1 MNKRELRRVAI
12 LALVLVLLCNTLGV
26 QAETGAPAVTVSSYE
41 ELVNAIDQ
49 ASNLD
54 TILIGAVIWIPEG
67 ASLGDSSKTVILKSS
82 GGYMEIVENT
92 QSEEITS
99 FKGLIF
105 DGAGKELLAPSLR
118 ITGAV
123 SITGCTFKNCGA
135 NGAINMSYASCTI
148 KNSSFKDNKSD
159 YGAHILIGYKSTA
172 DISNSSFTGGIATV
186 RGGGIY
192 LDDPT
197 STATLTEC
205 TITGNVGAY
214 GGGIANWGS
223 LTLENTLLYANTAS
237 VGGSD
242 LFSTGYY
249 SMESI
254 EDSKEFYHEAGIEPL
269 SWESDYIDPD
279 YGATCIKLSYEEY
292 IAPVEP
298 TDPVDP
304 EPSEPST
311 PDPTD
316 PVTPPSGGDEGKTDT
331 EPTDPTPTEP
341 TDPVDPEP
349 SEPSTPD
356 PTDPV
361 TPPSGGDE
369 GKTDTEPT
377 DPTPTEPTDPE
388 KPDTGDSSD
397 PEPTDHKPTEPD
409 KPDTTEP
416 STEDPK
422 PSTPSNADQTGGGDT
437 TTDNSDHSTI
447 TSTIDNS
454 QHNSTTNSSSS
465 VGGNTTNSSSVSNT
479 DNSRSESSRTENSN
493 NSSTVN
499 NYYQQDKQEPA
510 TASTNASQPV
520 NVTVPVTVST
530 PEDKGSDRATT
541 EVPEST
547 SIAGKNINIEA
558 KGVDVKLE
566 ITGDSYNISISAP
579 EEQESQIQPDNEVS
593 TVNVPESTT
602 EPQRSPNWVEYITVI
617 LLAVLVGLEIKDKL
631 HKEK

>member
-1 MNKRELRRVAI
+1 MNKRKLRRVAI
-12 LALVLVLLCNTLGV
+12 VALVLVLLCNTLGV

-92 QSEEITS
+92 QSEEINS
-99 FKGLIF
+99 FTGLIF
-105 DGAGKELLAPSLR
+105 DGAGKELLAPYLR

-123 SITGCTFKNCGA
+123 SITGCTFKNCGV

-148 KNSSFKDNKSD
+148 KNSSFKDNKND

-237 VGGSD
+237 VGGAD
-242 LFSTGYY
+242 LFSTGSY

-254 EDSKEFYHEAGIEPL
+254 EDSKEFYHEAEIEPL

-298 TDPVDP
+298 IEPVDP
-304 EPSEPST
+304 EPTEPST
-311 PDPTD
+311 PD
-316 PVTPPSGGDEGKTDT
+316 PVTPPSGGETGKTDQ
-331 EPTDPTPTEP
+331 EPTDPPKMEPSDTENPSSGENEGNKDTEIPPT
-341 TDPVDPEP
+341 TDTGEDKKDNSI
-349 SEPSTPD
+349 SEPSKD
-356 PTDPV
+356 P
-361 TPPSGGDE
+361 
-369 GKTDTEPT
+369 
-377 DPTPTEPTDPE
+377 
-388 KPDTGDSSD
+388 DSS
-397 PEPTDHKPTEPD
+397 
-409 KPDTTEP
+409 
-416 STEDPK
+416 
-422 PSTPSNADQTGGGDT
+422 QTKEEQEVK
-437 TTDNSDHSTI
+437 NV
-447 TSTIDNS
+447 DNS
-454 QHNSTTNSSSS
+454 QHNSTTNNSSS
-465 VGGNTTNSSSVSNT
+465 VGGNTTNTSSVSNT

-499 NYYQQDKQEPA
+499 NYYQRDKQEPA

-530 PEDKGSDRATT
+530 PEAKGSDRATT
-541 EVPEST
+541 EAPEST
-547 SIAGKNINIEA
+547 SIADKNINIEA

-579 EEQESQIQPDNEVS
+579 EGQESQIQPVNEVS
-593 TVNVPESTT
+593 TVNAPESTT
-602 EPQRSPNWVEYITVI
+602 EPQRSPNWVEYITML

>member
-1 MNKRELRRVAI
+1 MNKRKLRRVAI
-12 LALVLVLLCNTLGV
+12 VALVLVLLCNTLGV

-99 FKGLIF
+99 FTGLIF
-105 DGAGKELLAPSLR
+105 DGAGKELLAPYLR

-123 SITGCTFKNCGA
+123 SITGCTFKNCGV

-148 KNSSFKDNKSD
+148 KNSSFEDNKND

-237 VGGSD
+237 VGGAD
-242 LFSTGYY
+242 LFSTGSY

-292 IAPVEP
+292 IEP
-298 TDPVDP
+298 TEPVDP
-304 EPSEPST
+304 DPSEPST

-316 PVTPPSGGDEGKTDT
+316 PVTPPSGGDEGKTDP
-331 EPTDPTPTEP
+331 EPTDP
-341 TDPVDPEP
+341 
-349 SEPSTPD
+349 
-356 PTDPV
+356 
-361 TPPSGGDE
+361 
-369 GKTDTEPT
+369 
-377 DPTPTEPTDPE
+377 
-388 KPDTGDSSD
+388 
-397 PEPTDHKPTEPD
+397 KPTEPD
-409 KPDTTEP
+409 TDTTEP

-437 TTDNSDHSTI
+437 TTDNSDHSTA

-530 PEDKGSDRATT
+530 PEAKGSDRATT
-541 EVPEST
+541 KAPEST
-547 SIAGKNINIEA
+547 PIADKNINIEA

-579 EEQESQIQPDNEVS
+579 EGQESQIQPVNEVS
-593 TVNVPESTT
+593 TVNASESTT

>member
-1 MNKRELRRVAI
+1 MNKRKLRRVAI
-12 LALVLVLLCNTLGV
+12 VALVLVLLCNTLGV

-41 ELVNAIDQ
+41 ELINAIDQ

-99 FKGLIF
+99 FTGLIF
-105 DGAGKELLAPSLR
+105 DGAGKELLAPYLR

-123 SITGCTFKNCGA
+123 NITGCTFRNCGV
-135 NGAINMSYASCTI
+135 NGAINMSYTSCTI

-197 STATLTEC
+197 STATLTGC

-223 LTLENTLLYANTAS
+223 LALENTLLYANTAS
-237 VGGSD
+237 VGGAD
-242 LFSTGYY
+242 LFSTGSY

-292 IAPVEP
+292 IAPIEP
-298 TDPVDP
+298 TEPVDP
-304 EPSEPST
+304 EPTEPST
-311 PDPTD
+311 PD
-316 PVTPPSGGDEGKTDT
+316 PVTPPSGGDDGKTDP

-341 TDPVDPEP
+341 TDPA
-349 SEPSTPD
+349 
-356 PTDPV
+356 
-361 TPPSGGDE
+361 
-369 GKTDTEPT
+369 
-377 DPTPTEPTDPE
+377 PTDPE
-388 KPDTGDSSD
+388 NPDTGDSSD
-397 PEPTDHKPTEPD
+397 PEPTDPKPTE
-409 KPDTTEP
+409 PDTTEP

-437 TTDNSDHSTI
+437 TTDNSDHST
-447 TSTIDNS
+447 TDNS
-454 QHNSTTNSSSS
+454 QHNSTTSNSSS

-530 PEDKGSDRATT
+530 PEAKGSDTATT
-541 EVPEST
+541 EAPEST
-547 SIAGKNINIEA
+547 SIADKNINIEA

-579 EEQESQIQPDNEVS
+579 EGQESQIQPVNEVS
-593 TVNVPESTT
+593 TVNAPESTT
-602 EPQRSPNWVEYITVI
+602 EPQRSPNWIEYITAI

>member
-1 MNKRELRRVAI
+1 MNKRKLRRVAI
-12 LALVLVLLCNTLGV
+12 VALVLVLLCNTLGV

-92 QSEEITS
+92 QSEEINS
-99 FKGLIF
+99 FTGLIF
-105 DGAGKELLAPSLR
+105 DGAGKELLAPYLR

-123 SITGCTFKNCGA
+123 SITGCTFKNCGV

-148 KNSSFKDNKSD
+148 KNSSFKDNKND

-237 VGGSD
+237 VGGAD
-242 LFSTGYY
+242 LFSTGSY

-254 EDSKEFYHEAGIEPL
+254 EDSKEFYHEAEIEPL

-298 TDPVDP
+298 IEPVDP
-304 EPSEPST
+304 EPTEPST
-311 PDPTD
+311 PD
-316 PVTPPSGGDEGKTDT
+316 PVTPPSGGETGKTDQ
-331 EPTDPTPTEP
+331 EPTDPPKMEPSDTENPSSGENEGNKDTEIPPT
-341 TDPVDPEP
+341 TDTGEDKKDNSI
-349 SEPSTPD
+349 SEPSKD
-356 PTDPV
+356 P
-361 TPPSGGDE
+361 
-369 GKTDTEPT
+369 
-377 DPTPTEPTDPE
+377 
-388 KPDTGDSSD
+388 DSS
-397 PEPTDHKPTEPD
+397 
-409 KPDTTEP
+409 
-416 STEDPK
+416 
-422 PSTPSNADQTGGGDT
+422 QTKEEQEVK
-437 TTDNSDHSTI
+437 NV
-447 TSTIDNS
+447 DNS
-454 QHNSTTNSSSS
+454 QHNSTTNNSSS

-510 TASTNASQPV
+510 TASTNTSQPV

-530 PEDKGSDRATT
+530 PESKGADTATT
-541 EVPEST
+541 EAPESS
-547 SIAGKNINIEA
+547 SIVDKNINIEA

-566 ITGDSYNISISAP
+566 IIGDSYNISISAP
-579 EEQESQIQPDNEVS
+579 EGQESQIQPVNEVS
-593 TVNVPESTT
+593 TVNTPESTT

-631 HKEK
+631 PKEK

>member
-1 MNKRELRRVAI
+1 MNKRKLRRVAI
-12 LALVLVLLCNTLGV
+12 VALVLVLLCNTLGV

-54 TILIGAVIWIPEG
+54 TILIEAVIWIPEG

-99 FKGLIF
+99 FTGLIF
-105 DGAGKELLAPSLR
+105 DGAGKELLAPYLR

-123 SITGCTFKNCGA
+123 SITGCTFKNCGV

-148 KNSSFKDNKSD
+148 KNSSFKDNKND

-237 VGGSD
+237 VGGAD
-242 LFSTGYY
+242 LFSTGSY

-298 TDPVDP
+298 IEPVDP
-304 EPSEPST
+304 EPTEPST
-311 PDPTD
+311 PD
-316 PVTPPSGGDEGKTDT
+316 PVTPPSGGETGKTDQ
-331 EPTDPTPTEP
+331 EPTDPPKVEPSDTENPSSGENEGNKDTEIPPT
-341 TDPVDPEP
+341 TDTGEDKKDNSI
-349 SEPSTPD
+349 SEPSKD
-356 PTDPV
+356 P
-361 TPPSGGDE
+361 
-369 GKTDTEPT
+369 
-377 DPTPTEPTDPE
+377 
-388 KPDTGDSSD
+388 DSS
-397 PEPTDHKPTEPD
+397 
-409 KPDTTEP
+409 
-416 STEDPK
+416 
-422 PSTPSNADQTGGGDT
+422 QTKEEQEV
-437 TTDNSDHSTI
+437 NNV
-447 TSTIDNS
+447 DNS
-454 QHNSTTNSSSS
+454 QHNSTTNNRSS

-530 PEDKGSDRATT
+530 PEAKGSDRATT
-541 EVPEST
+541 EAPEST
-547 SIAGKNINIEA
+547 SIADKNINIEA

-579 EEQESQIQPDNEVS
+579 EGQESQIQPVNEVS
-593 TVNVPESTT
+593 TVNTPESTT
-602 EPQRSPNWVEYITVI
+602 EPQRSPNWIEYSTVI

>member
-1 MNKRELRRVAI
+1 MNKRKLRRVAI
-12 LALVLVLLCNTLGV
+12 VALVLVLLCNTLGV

-41 ELVNAIDQ
+41 ELVSAIDQ

-99 FKGLIF
+99 FTGLIF
-105 DGAGKELLAPSLR
+105 DGAGKELLAPYLR

-123 SITGCTFKNCGA
+123 NITGCTFRNCGV
-135 NGAINMSYASCTI
+135 NGAINMSYTSCTI

-237 VGGSD
+237 VGGAD
-242 LFSTGYY
+242 LFSTGSYI
-249 SMESI
+249 MESI
-254 EDSKEFYHEAGIEPL
+254 EDSKEFYHEAEIEPL

-298 TDPVDP
+298 TEPVDP
-304 EPSEPST
+304 EPTEPST
-311 PDPTD
+311 PD
-316 PVTPPSGGDEGKTDT
+316 PVTPPSGGDEGKTDP

-341 TDPVDPEP
+341 TDPA
-349 SEPSTPD
+349 
-356 PTDPV
+356 
-361 TPPSGGDE
+361 
-369 GKTDTEPT
+369 
-377 DPTPTEPTDPE
+377 PTDPE

-397 PEPTDHKPTEPD
+397 PEPTDPKPTEPD

-422 PSTPSNADQTGGGDT
+422 PSTPSNADQTGRGDT
-437 TTDNSDHSTI
+437 ATDNSDHSTT

-530 PEDKGSDRATT
+530 PEAKGSDRATT
-541 EVPEST
+541 GAPEST
-547 SIAGKNINIEA
+547 SIAEKNINIEA

-579 EEQESQIQPDNEVS
+579 EGQESQIQPVNEVS
-593 TVNVPESTT
+593 TVNATESTT
-602 EPQRSPNWVEYITVI
+602 EPQRSPNWVEYITML

-631 HKEK
+631 PKEK

>member
-1 MNKRELRRVAI
+1 MNKRKLRRVAI
-12 LALVLVLLCNTLGV
+12 VALVLVLLCNTLGV

-92 QSEEITS
+92 QSEEINS
-99 FKGLIF
+99 FTGLIF
-105 DGAGKELLAPSLR
+105 DGAGKELLAPYLR

-123 SITGCTFKNCGA
+123 SITGCTFKNCGV

-148 KNSSFKDNKSD
+148 KNSSFKDNKND

-237 VGGSD
+237 VGGAD
-242 LFSTGYY
+242 LFSTGSY

-254 EDSKEFYHEAGIEPL
+254 EDSKEFYHEAEIEPL

-298 TDPVDP
+298 IEPVDP
-304 EPSEPST
+304 EPTEPST
-311 PDPTD
+311 PD
-316 PVTPPSGGDEGKTDT
+316 PVTPPSGGETGKTDQ
-331 EPTDPTPTEP
+331 EPTDPPKMEPSDTENPSSGENEGNKDTEIPPT
-341 TDPVDPEP
+341 TDTGEDKKDNSI
-349 SEPSTPD
+349 SEPSKD
-356 PTDPV
+356 P
-361 TPPSGGDE
+361 
-369 GKTDTEPT
+369 
-377 DPTPTEPTDPE
+377 
-388 KPDTGDSSD
+388 DSS
-397 PEPTDHKPTEPD
+397 
-409 KPDTTEP
+409 
-416 STEDPK
+416 
-422 PSTPSNADQTGGGDT
+422 QTKEEQEVK
-437 TTDNSDHSTI
+437 NV
-447 TSTIDNS
+447 DNS
-454 QHNSTTNSSSS
+454 QHNSTTNNSSS

-510 TASTNASQPV
+510 TASTNTSQPV

-530 PEDKGSDRATT
+530 PESKGADTATT
-541 EVPEST
+541 EAPESS
-547 SIAGKNINIEA
+547 SIVDKNINIEA
-558 KGVDVKLE
+558 
-566 ITGDSYNISISAP
+566 TGRISTLI
-579 EEQESQIQPDNEVS
+579 
-593 TVNVPESTT
+593 
-602 EPQRSPNWVEYITVI
+602 
-617 LLAVLVGLEIKDKL
+617 
-631 HKEK
+631 

>member
-1 MNKRELRRVAI
+1 MNKRKLRRVAI
-12 LALVLVLLCNTLGV
+12 VALVLVLLCNTLGV

-54 TILIGAVIWIPEG
+54 TILIEAVIWIPEG

-99 FKGLIF
+99 FTGLIF
-105 DGAGKELLAPSLR
+105 DGAGKELLAPYLR

-123 SITGCTFKNCGA
+123 SITGCTFKNCGV

-148 KNSSFKDNKSD
+148 KNSSFKDNKND

-205 TITGNVGAY
+205 TITSNVGAY

-237 VGGSD
+237 VGGAD
-242 LFSTGYY
+242 LFSTGSY
-249 SMESI
+249 SM
-254 EDSKEFYHEAGIEPL
+254 
-269 SWESDYIDPD
+269 
-279 YGATCIKLSYEEY
+279 
-292 IAPVEP
+292 
-298 TDPVDP
+298 
-304 EPSEPST
+304 
-311 PDPTD
+311 
-316 PVTPPSGGDEGKTDT
+316 
-331 EPTDPTPTEP
+331 
-341 TDPVDPEP
+341 
-349 SEPSTPD
+349 
-356 PTDPV
+356 
-361 TPPSGGDE
+361 
-369 GKTDTEPT
+369 
-377 DPTPTEPTDPE
+377 
-388 KPDTGDSSD
+388 
-397 PEPTDHKPTEPD
+397 
-409 KPDTTEP
+409 
-416 STEDPK
+416 
-422 PSTPSNADQTGGGDT
+422 
-437 TTDNSDHSTI
+437 
-447 TSTIDNS
+447 
-454 QHNSTTNSSSS
+454 
-465 VGGNTTNSSSVSNT
+465 
-479 DNSRSESSRTENSN
+479 ENSN

-530 PEDKGSDRATT
+530 PEAKGSNTAT
-541 EVPEST
+541 PEAPETT
-547 SIAGKNINIEA
+547 SIADKNINIEA

-579 EEQESQIQPDNEVS
+579 EGQESQIQPVNEVS
-593 TVNVPESTT
+593 TVNASESTT
-602 EPQRSPNWVEYITVI
+602 EPQRSPNWIEYITVI

>member
-1 MNKRELRRVAI
+1 MNKRKLRRVAI
-12 LALVLVLLCNTLGV
+12 VALVLVLLCNTLGV

-92 QSEEITS
+92 QSEEINS
-99 FKGLIF
+99 FTGLIF
-105 DGAGKELLAPSLR
+105 DGAGKELLAPYLR

-123 SITGCTFKNCGA
+123 SITGCTFKNCGV

-237 VGGSD
+237 VGGAD
-242 LFSTGYY
+242 LFSTGSY

-254 EDSKEFYHEAGIEPL
+254 EDSKEFYHEAEIEPL

-298 TDPVDP
+298 IEPVDP
-304 EPSEPST
+304 EPTEPST
-311 PDPTD
+311 PD
-316 PVTPPSGGDEGKTDT
+316 PVTPPSGGETGKTDQ
-331 EPTDPTPTEP
+331 EPTDPPKMEPSDTENPSSGENEGNKDTEIPPT
-341 TDPVDPEP
+341 TDTGEDKKDNSI
-349 SEPSTPD
+349 SEPSKD
-356 PTDPV
+356 P
-361 TPPSGGDE
+361 
-369 GKTDTEPT
+369 
-377 DPTPTEPTDPE
+377 
-388 KPDTGDSSD
+388 DSS
-397 PEPTDHKPTEPD
+397 
-409 KPDTTEP
+409 
-416 STEDPK
+416 
-422 PSTPSNADQTGGGDT
+422 QTKEEQEVK
-437 TTDNSDHSTI
+437 NV
-447 TSTIDNS
+447 DNS
-454 QHNSTTNSSSS
+454 QHNSTINNSSS

-499 NYYQQDKQEPA
+499 NYYQQNKQEPA

-530 PEDKGSDRATT
+530 PEAKGSYTATT
-541 EVPEST
+541 EAPEST
-547 SIAGKNINIEA
+547 SIADKNINIEA

-579 EEQESQIQPDNEVS
+579 EGQESQIQPVNEVS
-593 TVNVPESTT
+593 TVNAPESTT

>member
-1 MNKRELRRVAI
+1 MNKRKLRRVAI
-12 LALVLVLLCNTLGV
+12 VALVLVLLCNTLGV

-99 FKGLIF
+99 FTGLIF
-105 DGAGKELLAPSLR
+105 DGAGKELLAPYLR

-123 SITGCTFKNCGA
+123 NITGCTFRNCGV

-159 YGAHILIGYKSTA
+159 YGAHVLIGYKSTV

-237 VGGSD
+237 VGGAD
-242 LFSTGYY
+242 LFSTGSY

-254 EDSKEFYHEAGIEPL
+254 EDSKEFYHEAEIEPL

-298 TDPVDP
+298 IEPVDP
-304 EPSEPST
+304 EPTEPST
-311 PDPTD
+311 PD
-316 PVTPPSGGDEGKTDT
+316 PVTPPSGGETGKTDQ
-331 EPTDPTPTEP
+331 EPTDPPKVEPSDTENPSSGENEGNKDTEIPPT
-341 TDPVDPEP
+341 TDTGEDKKDNSI
-349 SEPSTPD
+349 SEPSKD
-356 PTDPV
+356 P
-361 TPPSGGDE
+361 
-369 GKTDTEPT
+369 
-377 DPTPTEPTDPE
+377 
-388 KPDTGDSSD
+388 DSS
-397 PEPTDHKPTEPD
+397 
-409 KPDTTEP
+409 
-416 STEDPK
+416 
-422 PSTPSNADQTGGGDT
+422 QTKEEQEV
-437 TTDNSDHSTI
+437 NNV
-447 TSTIDNS
+447 DNS
-454 QHNSTTNSSSS
+454 QHNSTTNNRSS

-530 PEDKGSDRATT
+530 PEAKGSDRATT
-541 EVPEST
+541 EAPEST
-547 SIAGKNINIEA
+547 SIANKNINIEA

-579 EEQESQIQPDNEVS
+579 EGQESQIQPVNEVS
-593 TVNVPESTT
+593 TVNAPKRAT
-602 EPQRSPNWVEYITVI
+602 EPQRSPNLVEYITML

-631 HKEK
+631 HKKK

>member
-1 MNKRELRRVAI
+1 MNKRKLRRVAI
-12 LALVLVLLCNTLGV
+12 VALVLVLLCNTLGV

-54 TILIGAVIWIPEG
+54 TILIEAVIWIPEG

-99 FKGLIF
+99 FTGLIF
-105 DGAGKELLAPSLR
+105 DGAGKELLAPYLR

-123 SITGCTFKNCGA
+123 SITGCTFKNCGV

-148 KNSSFKDNKSD
+148 KNSSFKDNKND

-214 GGGIANWGS
+214 GGGIANWDS

-237 VGGSD
+237 VGGAD
-242 LFSTGYY
+242 LFSTGSY

-298 TDPVDP
+298 IEPVDP
-304 EPSEPST
+304 EPTEPST
-311 PDPTD
+311 PD
-316 PVTPPSGGDEGKTDT
+316 PVTPPSGGETGKTDQ
-331 EPTDPTPTEP
+331 EPTDPPKVEPSDTENPSSGENEGNKDTEIPPT
-341 TDPVDPEP
+341 TDTGEDKKDNSI
-349 SEPSTPD
+349 SEPSKD
-356 PTDPV
+356 P
-361 TPPSGGDE
+361 
-369 GKTDTEPT
+369 
-377 DPTPTEPTDPE
+377 
-388 KPDTGDSSD
+388 DSS
-397 PEPTDHKPTEPD
+397 
-409 KPDTTEP
+409 
-416 STEDPK
+416 
-422 PSTPSNADQTGGGDT
+422 QTKEEQEV
-437 TTDNSDHSTI
+437 NNV
-447 TSTIDNS
+447 DNS
-454 QHNSTTNSSSS
+454 QHNSTTNNRSS

-530 PEDKGSDRATT
+530 PEAKGSNTAT
-541 EVPEST
+541 PEAPETT
-547 SIAGKNINIEA
+547 SIADKNINIEA

-579 EEQESQIQPDNEVS
+579 EGQESQIQPVNEVS
-593 TVNVPESTT
+593 TVNTPESTT
-602 EPQRSPNWVEYITVI
+602 EPQRSPNWIEYITVI

>member
-1 MNKRELRRVAI
+1 MNKRKLRRVAI
-12 LALVLVLLCNTLGV
+12 VALVLVLLCNTLGV

-92 QSEEITS
+92 QSEEINS
-99 FKGLIF
+99 FTGLIF
-105 DGAGKELLAPSLR
+105 DGAGKELLAPYLR

-123 SITGCTFKNCGA
+123 SITGCTFKNCGV

-237 VGGSD
+237 VGGAD
-242 LFSTGYY
+242 LFSTGSY

-254 EDSKEFYHEAGIEPL
+254 EDSKEFYHEAEIEPL

-292 IAPVEP
+292 IEP
-298 TDPVDP
+298 TEPVDP
-304 EPSEPST
+304 DPSEPST

-316 PVTPPSGGDEGKTDT
+316 PVTPPSGGDEGKTD
-331 EPTDPTPTEP
+331 
-341 TDPVDPEP
+341 
-349 SEPSTPD
+349 
-356 PTDPV
+356 
-361 TPPSGGDE
+361 
-369 GKTDTEPT
+369 
-377 DPTPTEPTDPE
+377 
-388 KPDTGDSSD
+388 
-397 PEPTDHKPTEPD
+397 
-409 KPDTTEP
+409 
-416 STEDPK
+416 
-422 PSTPSNADQTGGGDT
+422 
-437 TTDNSDHSTI
+437 
-447 TSTIDNS
+447 
-454 QHNSTTNSSSS
+454 
-465 VGGNTTNSSSVSNT
+465 
-479 DNSRSESSRTENSN
+479 NSRSESSRMENSN

-530 PEDKGSDRATT
+530 PEAKGSNTAT
-541 EVPEST
+541 PEAPETT
-547 SIAGKNINIEA
+547 SIADKNINIEA

-579 EEQESQIQPDNEVS
+579 EGQESQIQPVNEVS
-593 TVNVPESTT
+593 TVNTPESTT
-602 EPQRSPNWVEYITVI
+602 EPQRSPNWIEYITVI

>member
-1 MNKRELRRVAI
+1 MNKRKLRRVAI
-12 LALVLVLLCNTLGV
+12 VALVLVLLCNTLGV

-54 TILIGAVIWIPEG
+54 TILIEAVIWIPEG

-99 FKGLIF
+99 FTGLIF
-105 DGAGKELLAPSLR
+105 DGAGKELLAPYLR

-123 SITGCTFKNCGA
+123 SITGCTFKNCGV

-148 KNSSFKDNKSD
+148 KNSSFKDNKND

-172 DISNSSFTGGIATV
+172 DISNSSFTDGIATV

-237 VGGSD
+237 VGGAD
-242 LFSTGYY
+242 LFSTGSY

-292 IAPVEP
+292 IEP
-298 TDPVDP
+298 TEPVDP
-304 EPSEPST
+304 
-311 PDPTD
+311 
-316 PVTPPSGGDEGKTDT
+316 
-331 EPTDPTPTEP
+331 
-341 TDPVDPEP
+341 
-349 SEPSTPD
+349 
-356 PTDPV
+356 
-361 TPPSGGDE
+361 
-369 GKTDTEPT
+369 
-377 DPTPTEPTDPE
+377 
-388 KPDTGDSSD
+388 D
-397 PEPTDHKPTEPD
+397 PEPTDPKPTEPD

-437 TTDNSDHSTI
+437 TTDNSDHSTT

-479 DNSRSESSRTENSN
+479 DNSRSESSRMENSN

-530 PEDKGSDRATT
+530 PEAKGSNTAT
-541 EVPEST
+541 PEAPETT
-547 SIAGKNINIEA
+547 SIADKNINIEA

-579 EEQESQIQPDNEVS
+579 EGQESQIQPVNEVS
-593 TVNVPESTT
+593 TVNTPESTT
-602 EPQRSPNWVEYITVI
+602 EPQRSPNWIEYITVI

>member
-1 MNKRELRRVAI
+1 MNKRKLRRVVI
-12 LALVLVLLCNTLGV
+12 VALVLVLLCNTLGV

-99 FKGLIF
+99 FTGLIF
-105 DGAGKELLAPSLR
+105 DGAGKELLAPYLR

-123 SITGCTFKNCGA
+123 SITGCTFKNCGV

-159 YGAHILIGYKSTA
+159 YGAHILIGYKSTV

-237 VGGSD
+237 VGGAD
-242 LFSTGYY
+242 LFSTGSY

-254 EDSKEFYHEAGIEPL
+254 EDSKEFYHEAEIEPL

-298 TDPVDP
+298 IEPVDP
-304 EPSEPST
+304 EPTEPST
-311 PDPTD
+311 PD
-316 PVTPPSGGDEGKTDT
+316 PVTPPSGGETGKTDQ
-331 EPTDPTPTEP
+331 EPTDPPKMEPSDTENPSSGENEGNKDTEIPPT
-341 TDPVDPEP
+341 TDTGEDKKDNSI
-349 SEPSTPD
+349 SEPSKD
-356 PTDPV
+356 P
-361 TPPSGGDE
+361 
-369 GKTDTEPT
+369 
-377 DPTPTEPTDPE
+377 
-388 KPDTGDSSD
+388 DSS
-397 PEPTDHKPTEPD
+397 
-409 KPDTTEP
+409 
-416 STEDPK
+416 
-422 PSTPSNADQTGGGDT
+422 QTKEEQEVK
-437 TTDNSDHSTI
+437 NV
-447 TSTIDNS
+447 DNS
-454 QHNSTTNSSSS
+454 QHNSTTNNSSS

-510 TASTNASQPV
+510 TASTNTSQPV

-530 PEDKGSDRATT
+530 PESKGADTATT
-541 EVPEST
+541 EAPESS
-547 SIAGKNINIEA
+547 SIVDKNINIEA

-566 ITGDSYNISISAP
+566 IIGDSYNISISAP
-579 EEQESQIQPDNEVS
+579 EGQESQIQPVNEVS
-593 TVNVPESTT
+593 TVNAPESTT